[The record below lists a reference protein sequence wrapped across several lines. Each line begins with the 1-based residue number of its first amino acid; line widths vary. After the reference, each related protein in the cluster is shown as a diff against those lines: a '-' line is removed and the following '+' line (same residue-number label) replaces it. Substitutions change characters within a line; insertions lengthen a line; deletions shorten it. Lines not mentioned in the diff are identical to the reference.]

1 MLKPF
6 DGEKLYSELKER
18 YNIDFADL
26 FIKNNLKIFLFGG
39 SLRDVLV
46 GKDWKDADI
55 RVLIP
60 LPQKEREEK
69 AEALLKEAGIDIKDT
84 KTRFGDQLTVY
95 RFLPKG
101 SISEYVIDFGVG
113 DDESAAP
120 PDFTINSLFFDLDT
134 KELVDRFGAVE
145 DIKNNIIRSI
155 GDPEQKFKEDPVRI
169 FRVIKAVCQFGF
181 DIDPETF
188 KAMNG
193 QVAETNQIFSF
204 IVDQTLPTFTEWFL
218 SNVFRSFKYN
228 PAKSLELWDETG
240 ITEVF
245 INFISNRL
253 NITPNLTELPNIF
266 NADHYEYEQALNIFI
281 SSVARAIDSNQAE
294 KVFGEILQMFHITE
308 PDRYGDFVVDV
319 NKIQYSLENN

>member
-6 DGEKLYSELKER
+6 DGEKLYNELKER
-18 YNIDFADL
+18 YNVDFADL
-26 FIKNNLKIFLFGG
+26 FIKNNFKIFLFGG

-55 RVLIP
+55 RVLIQ
-60 LPQKEREEK
+60 LPQNEREEK
-69 AEALLKEAGIDIKDT
+69 AEVLLKEAGIDVKDT

-101 SISEYVIDFGVG
+101 SISEYVIDFGVA

-120 PDFTINSLFFDLDT
+120 PDFTVNSLFFDLES
-134 KELVDRFGAVE
+134 KELIDRFGAVE

-181 DIDPETF
+181 DIDSETF
-188 KAMNG
+188 RAMKNNVG
-193 QVAETNQIFSF
+193 NTENLFEIIADKKS
-204 IVDQTLPTFTEWFL
+204 PTFTEWFL

-228 PAKSLELWDETG
+228 AAKSKELWDEVG
-240 ITEVF
+240 ITKVF
-245 INFISNRL
+245 INFVSKRL
-253 NITPNLTELPNIF
+253 NLSPKTYTIEDVFENNEHIGYEESLSIF
-266 NADHYEYEQALNIFI
+266 LGAT
-281 SSVARAIDSNQAE
+281 ARAVNLADPE
-294 KVFGEILQMFHITE
+294 KSFKEIVELFHITE
-308 PDRYGDFVVDV
+308 PDRYGDFVIDIS
-319 NKIQYSLENN
+319 KIFYR

>member
-1 MLKPF
+1 MLKSF
-6 DGEKLYSELKER
+6 NGEKLYGELKER

-26 FIKNNLKIFLFGG
+26 FIKNNFKIFLFGG

-55 RVLIP
+55 RVLVP

-69 AEALLKEAGIDIKDT
+69 AEALLKEAGIDIGDT

-101 SISEYVIDFGVG
+101 SISEYVIDFGVA

-120 PDFTINSLFFDLDT
+120 PDFTVNSLFFDLET

-169 FRVIKAVCQFGF
+169 FRVIKAVCQFDF
-181 DIDPETF
+181 DIDPETLR
-188 KAMNG
+188 AMKNNIG
-193 QVAETNQIFSF
+193 NTENLFEIIADKKSPI
-204 IVDQTLPTFTEWFL
+204 FTEWFL

-228 PAKSLELWDETG
+228 AAKSKDLWNKVG
-240 ITEVF
+240 ITKVF
-245 INFISNRL
+245 INFISKRL
-253 NITPNLTELPNIF
+253 NLTPKDYVLEDIF
-266 NADHYEYEQALNIFI
+266 EKNEHIEYEESL
-281 SSVARAIDSNQAE
+281 SVFLDATARAVNPADPKKSF
-294 KVFGEILQMFHITE
+294 KEIVELFHITE
-308 PDRYGDFVVDV
+308 PDRFGDFIIDTS
-319 NKIQYSLENN
+319 KISYSK